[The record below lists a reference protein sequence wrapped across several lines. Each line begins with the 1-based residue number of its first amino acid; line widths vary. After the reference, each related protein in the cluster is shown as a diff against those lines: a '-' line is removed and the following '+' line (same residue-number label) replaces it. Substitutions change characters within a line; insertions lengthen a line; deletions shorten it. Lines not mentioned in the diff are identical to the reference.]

1 MWPAKYVAY
10 SQNHKKKERK
20 KIPLGTMLLI
30 GIQQI
35 LLFDS
40 GNDTPSSLG
49 KWHIIRCIFFLQ
61 GEAAYDNIS

>member
-1 MWPAKYVAY
+1 
-10 SQNHKKKERK
+10 
-20 KIPLGTMLLI
+20 MLLI